1 MKTTLKLP
9 SVLATI
15 TLAAAFALTGCGG
28 GDDSSS
34 DLADNPVGTKG
45 DSINRNEL
53 AALKCGMNKEQ
64 VLAIVGDTPIADETY
79 GELGFMRWSAPA
91 GYSYSTNFRN
101 GALYE
106 VWAGKGGNTP
116 PDLVC

>member
-34 DLADNPVGTKG
+34 DLADNPVVATV
-45 DSINRNEL
+45 DNINRNEL
-53 AALKCGMNKEQ
+53 AELKCGMNKEQ
-64 VLAIVGDTPIADETY
+64 GLAIVGDAPIGNETD
-79 GELGFMRWSAPA
+79 GELGGMRWVAA
-91 GYSYSTNFRN
+91 GEYS
-101 GALYE
+101 
-106 VWAGKGGNTP
+106 
-116 PDLVC
+116 

>member
-34 DLADNPVGTKG
+34 DLADNPVGTM
-45 DSINRNEL
+45 S
-53 AALKCGMNKEQ
+53 
-64 VLAIVGDTPIADETY
+64 
-79 GELGFMRWSAPA
+79 
-91 GYSYSTNFRN
+91 
-101 GALYE
+101 
-106 VWAGKGGNTP
+106 
-116 PDLVC
+116 